1 MNNLLDTHA
10 FIWFIEGD
18 NQLSTHARIS
28 IERPD
33 ATNLVSIASLWEI
46 AIKIS
51 LGKLKLRT
59 SFSKISQQIL
69 DNGFQVLPITFE
81 DTLILSELP
90 FYHRDPFDR
99 ILICQSS
106 TNNLSVI
113 SKDKIFTKYEVALI
127 W

>member
-18 NQLSTHARIS
+18 NQLSDQARES
-28 IERPD
+28 IERYD
-33 ATNLVSIASLWEI
+33 VINFISIASLGEI

-51 LGKLKLRT
+51 LKKLEIKT
-59 SFSKISQQIL
+59 PFSDISKQIL
-69 DNGFQVLPITFE
+69 KNGFQILPVIFE
-81 DTLILSELP
+81 DTLTLIELP

-99 ILICQSS
+99 IIISQSL
-106 TNNLSVI
+106 TNKLAII
-113 SKDKIFTKYEVALI
+113 SKDKNLIEYGVTLI